1 MNTVKHFETSLMQ
14 RYPVLA
20 AVKADLRRAYDIVCE
35 CQNNGGKILVCGN
48 GGSAADSEHIVGELM
63 KGFLLKRGLS
73 AEDSALFADLDNGAY
88 LASKLQGAIP
98 AVSLTSQ
105 TGLLTAFSN
114 DVAADMAFA
123 QQVWAY
129 ARSSPDVV
137 IALSTSGNSGSV
149 VNAVRTANAL
159 GRKSIGIT
167 GLEESSLSR
176 EATVC
181 IRVPETE
188 TYKVQELTMPVYHTL
203 CAMAEATFF
212 LSADAQ

>member
-1 MNTVKHFETSLMQ
+1 MNTVKQLETSLMQ

-20 AVKADLRRAYDIVCE
+20 VVKADLCRAYDLVCE
-35 CQNNGGKILVCGN
+35 CHNNGGKILVCGN

-73 AEDSALFADLDNGAY
+73 SEDSALFARQENAEY
-88 LASKLQGAIP
+88 LAEKLQGAIP

-129 ARSSPDVV
+129 ARSSPDVL
-137 IALSTSGNSGSV
+137 IALSTSGNSSSV

-159 GRKSIGIT
+159 GRKSISIT
-167 GLEESSLSR
+167 GIEESSLSR

-181 IRVPETE
+181 IRIPETE
-188 TYKVQELTMPVYHTL
+188 TYKVQELTLPVYHTL

-212 LSADAQ
+212 LSGDIQ